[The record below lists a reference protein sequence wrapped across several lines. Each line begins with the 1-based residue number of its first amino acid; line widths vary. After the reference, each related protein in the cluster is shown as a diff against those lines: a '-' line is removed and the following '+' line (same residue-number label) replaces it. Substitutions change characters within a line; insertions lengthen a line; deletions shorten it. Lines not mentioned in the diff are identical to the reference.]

1 MRNLQVDDENFIFG
15 ARSCKFWAPRHI
27 FSKSFRI
34 ILKYQKLSKSCFSVK
49 NHGLARISNL
59 LDIRNFYG
67 LRAKNCKFRIF
78 WKVFSILK
86 FHSKFSLKKS
96 QFPTESFENTFG
108 ELSVACPSLLCPS
121 LLGFVLPIM
130 TSLTFL

>member
-1 MRNLQVDDENFIFG
+1 MVWR
-15 ARSCKFWAPRHI
+15 A
-27 FSKSFRI
+27 
-34 ILKYQKLSKSCFSVK
+34 YQ
-49 NHGLARISNL
+49 IL

-108 ELSVACPSLLCPS
+108 ELSVACKLNAFDKATNLSEAR
-121 LLGFVLPIM
+121 GHFR
-130 TSLTFL
+130 